1 MMRFTCPQVGIL
13 LLTLTL
19 IASGC
24 QSETKRAAKPPL
36 VGWRPI
42 GAWSGRGN
50 TQTDSFN
57 IESGQLRIKW
67 ETKNEASPGAGA
79 FKVMVHSAVSGRP
92 IALAV
97 EHRGAGRDTAYVT
110 DEPRLYHL
118 VIESSDVDWTVAVEE
133 AVTAAVQNSP

>member
-1 MMRFTCPQVGIL
+1 MIRLTRPLRDIL

-19 IASGC
+19 VGIGC
-24 QSETKRAAKPPL
+24 RPETKREPKPPL

-133 AVTAAVQNSP
+133 AVIAAVQNSP